1 MKMMMIIFLIEIPK
15 NIYTQNRKRYIFAS
29 RKLAMNKIKLKE
41 IEILYINKFN

>member
-15 NIYTQNRKRYIFAS
+15 NIYKQNRKRYIFSS

-41 IEILYINKFN
+41 I